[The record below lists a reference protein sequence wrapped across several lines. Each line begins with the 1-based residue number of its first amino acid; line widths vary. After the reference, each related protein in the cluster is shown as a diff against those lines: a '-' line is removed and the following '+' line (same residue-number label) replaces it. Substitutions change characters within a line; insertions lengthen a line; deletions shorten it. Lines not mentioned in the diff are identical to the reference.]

1 MNLLIY
7 LIGTILVIAA
17 LAYGAFLL
25 GLSQTW
31 IIIGA
36 VALLG
41 FGILSGVTATRQKD
55 PPEAP

>member
-7 LIGTILVIAA
+7 LIGTLLVIAA
-17 LAYGAFLL
+17 LGYGAFLL

-31 IIIGA
+31 IMIGA

-41 FGILSGVTATRQKD
+41 LGILSGVSATRQKD
-55 PPEAP
+55 PPDTP

>member
-41 FGILSGVTATRQKD
+41 FGILSGVTRTRQKD
-55 PPEAP
+55 PPETP